1 MNGQRLRLGE
11 AVYGTVLALAAG
23 FCVSVFGAT
32 SVAQEAGDL
41 DPELGKRLFT
51 EKGCVSCHTLGQGR
65 LVGPDLQRVTKRR
78 SDTWT
83 VAMITSPDSMLRT
96 DTTARA
102 LLQAY
107 VTSMPDLNVRTF
119 EARAL
124 VAYLRAQSEGLAAA
138 EPAPPDVVGHPM
150 GFASSH
156 CGHRHGS
163 EMQRGEPCGR
173 GSRNARR
180 PHEGAPHHRAPSTS
194 N

>member
-1 MNGQRLRLGE
+1 MNGQRLRLGGVVYWTTLTL
-11 AVYGTVLALAAG
+11 AVG
-23 FCVSVFGAT
+23 FCVSVLGAT
-32 SVAQEAGDL
+32 SVAQGTGDL

-51 EKGCVSCHTLGQGR
+51 ERGCVSCHTLGEGR

-96 DTTARA
+96 DSTARA

-107 VTSMPDLNVRTF
+107 VTPMPDLNVRPY

-138 EPAPPDVVGHPM
+138 ESTPADVSGRPM
-150 GFASSH
+150 GYASSH
-156 CGHRHGS
+156 RGQHHGS
-163 EMQRGEPCGR
+163 GMWRGEARGK

-180 PHEGAPHHRAPSTS
+180 PHERARHHGAQSTP